1 MIKEDLTVGDK
12 LFSTIYGDVEI
23 SSLIPP
29 YIIDGGDLQST
40 TSIDNKAQKMRVKI
54 NLKDIWDSGYHT
66 FLGYSSN
73 SNIKLQTLFKDKE
86 SAIEYL
92 KKYKGHR

>member
-12 LFSTIYGDVEI
+12 LFSTLYGDVEI
-23 SSLIPP
+23 SSLVPP
-29 YIIDGGDLQST
+29 YIGELQST
-40 TSIDNKAQKMRVKI
+40 TVIDNKAQKNRVKVM
-54 NLKDIWDSGYHT
+54 LKDIWDTNIRYHT

-73 SNIKLQTLFKDKE
+73 SSVKLQTLFKDKE

-92 KKYKGHR
+92 KNYKG